1 MGYGTLENGD
11 WLMVGMSIFS
21 KDRSVELRMQDDGK
35 LAIYQGNRCTWQS
48 TAQQIGN
55 AKGAIMQGD
64 GNFCIYDKNGKATWH
79 TDTAAPSGDN
89 KTYVSVQD
97 DGELVLYKNDG
108 ATAIW
113 SSKGGKK

>member
-1 MGYGTLENGD
+1 MGYGTLDNGN

-35 LAIYQGNRCTWQS
+35 LAIYHNGRCTWQS
-48 TAQQIGN
+48 TDQQTSN

-79 TDTAAPSGDN
+79 TNTAAPSGDSE
-89 KTYVSVQD
+89 TFVSVQD
-97 DGELVLYKNDG
+97 NGDIVLYKNG
-108 ATAIW
+108 GSTAIW
-113 SSKGGKK
+113 SSKSNK

>member
-35 LAIYQGNRCTWQS
+35 LAIYYNNRCAWQS
-48 TAQQIGN
+48 TDQQISN

-64 GNFCIYDKNGKATWH
+64 GNLCIYDKNGKATWH
-79 TDTAAPSGDN
+79 TNTAAPSGDD
-89 KTYVSVQD
+89 KTFLSVQD
-97 DGELVLYKNDG
+97 DGNLVLYKNGG
-108 ATAIW
+108 ATPIW
-113 SSKGGKK
+113 SSKSNK